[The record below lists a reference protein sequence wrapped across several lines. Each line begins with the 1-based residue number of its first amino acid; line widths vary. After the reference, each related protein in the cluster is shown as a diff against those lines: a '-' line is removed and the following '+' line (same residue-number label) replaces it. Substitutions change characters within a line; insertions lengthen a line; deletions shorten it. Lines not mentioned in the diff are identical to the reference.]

1 MLRFLGGVRVL
12 FALAAVGIVST
23 AIAGPTVSRPWIALV
38 AAVAGAVFVCVY
50 SRRAWRSTV
59 PGRAAMV
66 FTVAV
71 TVLLA
76 NASAI
81 LWWPGAGYPLWE
93 HVTTFLYLGVGLAIV
108 YKLGALVGARDV
120 DE

>member
-1 MLRFLGGVRVL
+1 MARLFGSVRALG
-12 FALAAVGIVST
+12 ALALVGLVAT
-23 AIAGPTVSRPWIALV
+23 VVVGPTVSRPWIAL
-38 AAVAGAVFVCVY
+38 AAAMAGLVFVCVY

-59 PGRAAMV
+59 AGRAAMV

-81 LWWPGAGYPLWE
+81 LWWPGGGYPLWE
-93 HVTTFLYLGVGLAIV
+93 HATTFLYLGVGLAIV
-108 YKLGALVGARDV
+108 YKLGALLGVRGRDK
-120 DE
+120 